1 MKVIKK
7 SNTIC
12 TSYVIGRFS
21 KKIGDK
27 YQYFPIDNW
36 QKDIALA
43 KKFGFDGV
51 EWIISDYSNPIFNS
65 VFLKYIKKEIKKK
78 NIKISSLA
86 LDLIMDEPLHEINQ
100 HNLNWLI
107 RKIKLIQTEVVIN
120 RINIP
125 IEEKARFTNENEMR
139 VVIKRLSHIL
149 KSLGKNSKI
158 SIETDINPKK
168 LIVFFRSKKLKKI
181 GLLLDLGNSR
191 ANNYKIEDYF
201 KYFKDKIYGFH
212 IKFRKRNLGNS
223 KVIPLKFKELSIM
236 KENIP
241 SLKNLQDITFQT
253 YRSHDNF
260 ILDMK
265 NSIKNYNRIIS
276 E

>member
-168 LIVFFRSKKLKKI
+168 LIVFFR
-181 GLLLDLGNSR
+181 
-191 ANNYKIEDYF
+191 
-201 KYFKDKIYGFH
+201 
-212 IKFRKRNLGNS
+212 
-223 KVIPLKFKELSIM
+223 
-236 KENIP
+236 
-241 SLKNLQDITFQT
+241 
-253 YRSHDNF
+253 
-260 ILDMK
+260 
-265 NSIKNYNRIIS
+265 
-276 E
+276 